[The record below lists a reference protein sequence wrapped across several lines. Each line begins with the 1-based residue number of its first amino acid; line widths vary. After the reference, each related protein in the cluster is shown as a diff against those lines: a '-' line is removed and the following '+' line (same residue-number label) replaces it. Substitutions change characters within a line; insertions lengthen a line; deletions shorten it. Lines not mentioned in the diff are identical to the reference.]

1 MIKNMKKADKTR
13 KKIIDTF
20 FELALKNNQLP
31 NVSEICAELDIYRST
46 FYNYYSGIHD
56 LMDSVGAEY
65 KAILDQQFQ
74 ELLAYTN
81 QTKHTGT
88 FDFSE
93 ALTSELEHFMKH
105 RNLYAVF
112 LNPEWCYSYAEY
124 FREKIYHA
132 TMEIQGK
139 ETRENRYI
147 AEFISAGTI
156 HYLYTIIKNEETLSK
171 EESNRIWQRINHLL
185 R

>member
-1 MIKNMKKADKTR
+1 MKKADKTR
-13 KKIIDTF
+13 KKIIHTF

-46 FYNYYSGIHD
+46 FYNYYSGINELID
-56 LMDSVGAEY
+56 TIGSEY
-65 KAILDQQFQ
+65 KAILDHQFQ
-74 ELLAYTN
+74 DLRAYAN
-81 QTKHTGT
+81 RARHTGQ

-93 ALTSELEHFMKH
+93 ALSEELDHFMTH

-112 LNPEWCYSYAEY
+112 LNPEWCYSYTEY

-139 ETRENRYI
+139 DTLENRYI

-156 HYLYTIIKNEETLSK
+156 HYLYTIIKNNEQITK
-171 EESNRIWQRINHLL
+171 EDSDRTWQRINHLL
-185 R
+185 E